1 MSFGSRELTISVQP
15 DQCPGPTG
23 CNVQTACPGPTFC
36 PGHSACAD
44 PSLCLP
50 PSNCPTQSGAE
61 PSALCPPGE
70 ETDPTRGAAGLDV
83 LRRQL
88 WAVMGEEPQRGSIA

>member
-1 MSFGSRELTISVQP
+1 MSFGSRDLAIRVQT

-36 PGHSACAD
+36 PGRSACAD
-44 PSLCLP
+44 PSLCQP
-50 PSNCPTQSGAE
+50 PSNCPTESAAQ
-61 PSALCPPGE
+61 PSAMCPPDQQKIDRPQE
-70 ETDPTRGAAGLDV
+70 AAGLEA

-88 WAVMGEEPQRGSIA
+88 WAVMGEGAVS

>member
-1 MSFGSRELTISVQP
+1 MSFGARDLTIKVQT

-23 CNVQTACPGPTFC
+23 CNVESACPGPTFC
-36 PGHSACAD
+36 PGRSACAD

-50 PSNCPTQSGAE
+50 PSDCPTQSAGE
-61 PSALCPPGE
+61 PTAKCPADQQEIDRPQS
-70 ETDPTRGAAGLDV
+70 TAGLEA

-88 WAVMGEEPQRGSIA
+88 LAALTPN

>member
-1 MSFGSRELTISVQP
+1 MSFGARDLTIKVQT

-36 PGHSACAD
+36 PGRSACAD
-44 PSLCLP
+44 PSICQP
-50 PSNCPTQSGAE
+50 PSNCPTESAAQ
-61 PSALCPPGE
+61 PSALCPPDE
-70 ETDPTRGAAGLDV
+70 QTIDRPQEAAGLEA

-88 WAVMGEEPQRGSIA
+88 LTALGACG